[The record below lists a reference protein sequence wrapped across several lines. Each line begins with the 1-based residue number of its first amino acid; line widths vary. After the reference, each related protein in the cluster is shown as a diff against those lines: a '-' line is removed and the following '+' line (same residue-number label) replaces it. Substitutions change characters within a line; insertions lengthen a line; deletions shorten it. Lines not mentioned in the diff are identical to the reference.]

1 MTVIT
6 EAPAKK
12 STYVTQHCL
21 NGNCEGTKNK
31 SQTGARFPSCR
42 GKYSYRGGQL
52 KVECSHK
59 CHDDMR
65 KLREIAGIPE
75 PDYEQSF
82 AVPSSTLAGL
92 AHTKR
97 EPGEATDDT
106 DADADTGTNLRDA
119 LGRHAPKFNKPT
131 ESGRL
136 QRGQLEQR
144 VYDIC
149 KMGPN
154 QEVKTICTFIG
165 LRYPGEEPSA
175 GAVTAVLRRWQA
187 TNLATIAESPLRCV
201 EFSDEVKAIGLWE
214 AKAAHDRAAG
224 RREKGHW

>member
-1 MTVIT
+1 MTETLTVPVKT
-6 EAPAKK
+6 
-12 STYVTQHCL
+12 STYVTQHCQ

-31 SQTGARFPSCR
+31 SETGARFPSCR
-42 GKYSYRGGQL
+42 GKYRYRGGQL
-52 KVECSHK
+52 EVECSHK
-59 CHDDMR
+59 CHRDMR
-65 KLREIAGIPE
+65 KLRELAGIPE

-97 EPGEATDDT
+97 EPIEGADDG
-106 DADADTGTNLRDA
+106 DADADVRVA
-119 LGRHAPKFNKPT
+119 LDRNSAPTFNKPT

-144 VYDIC
+144 VYNIC

-154 QEVKTICTFIG
+154 QSVKTICTFIG
-165 LRYPGEEPSA
+165 MQYPGEEPSA
-175 GAVTAVLRRWQA
+175 GAVTAVLRRWQSQ
-187 TNLATIAESPLRCV
+187 NMATIAENPLRCV
-201 EFSDEVKAIGLWE
+201 DFSDEVKTIGLWKTKE
-214 AKAAHDRAAG
+214 AHDRAAN